1 MLFVFVLCYVMFFY
15 VFLFYFIYYRWFVC
29 LYNVA
34 VRYHPSIHRARA
46 SQISTLTMRRKRK
59 ETSMSALVSEIR
71 VGSVFFFVVLL
82 LLLLLSE
89 E

>member
-1 MLFVFVLCYVMFFY
+1 M
-15 VFLFYFIYYRWFVC
+15 FIYVYLFIIAFVRSFVC

-34 VRYHPSIHRARA
+34 VSYHPSIHRARA

-82 LLLLLSE
+82 LLLLSE